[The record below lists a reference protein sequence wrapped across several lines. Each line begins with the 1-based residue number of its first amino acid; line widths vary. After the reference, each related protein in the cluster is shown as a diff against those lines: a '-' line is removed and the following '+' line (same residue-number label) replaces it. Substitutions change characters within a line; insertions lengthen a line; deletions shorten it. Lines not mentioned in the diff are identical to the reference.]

1 MSCTVLAKWWVCRYA
16 IQLIS
21 VSSLVSRKRKGTE
34 ISIEDVK
41 RVYSLFL
48 DEQRS
53 VEFLKEYQDEFMF
66 SEITPS
72 GGGGGDAA
80 VAATDMDTA

>member
-1 MSCTVLAKWWVCRYA
+1 VYRYA
-16 IQLIS
+16 IQLIA

-66 SEITPS
+66 SEVPPPS
-72 GGGGGDAA
+72 SSLTGET
-80 VAATDMDTA
+80 VMETS

>member
-1 MSCTVLAKWWVCRYA
+1 MFCLSVYRYA

-66 SEITPS
+66 SEIV
-72 GGGGGDAA
+72 GGGGDTVATGAA
-80 VAATDMDTA
+80 AAMETA

>member
-1 MSCTVLAKWWVCRYA
+1 VLCRYA
-16 IQLIS
+16 IQLIA

-66 SEITPS
+66 SEVVPPGLAAAATA
-72 GGGGGDAA
+72 GGGD
-80 VAATDMDTA
+80 VATADMETS